1 MNFLVPSQSVC
12 LFVCLFVCMFVCL
25 YVCLFVFFCLFLFVL
40 LLQAVV
46 VVDREFPTL
55 SGEILDF
62 LQSLPGMHFVRFAMN
77 IPLLTK
83 VHVSSGLKSCVFSF
97 GTDGSLNPLYL
108 EAVEERSAINS
119 MLHPCSYTLLLH
131 VQQKLV
137 NTDAIDNLNN
147 PNLEYES

>member
-1 MNFLVPSQSVC
+1 MNFVVPSQSI
-12 LFVCLFVCMFVCL
+12 
-25 YVCLFVFFCLFLFVL
+25 CLFLFVL

-62 LQSLPGMHFVRFAMN
+62 LQSLPGMHFVSFPTN
-77 IPLLTK
+77 VPLLTN
-83 VHVSSGLKSCVFSF
+83 VRVYSGLKSCVFSF

-119 MLHPCSYTLLLH
+119 MLHYTAVTHSYFN

-137 NTDAIDNLNN
+137 NTIDK
-147 PNLEYES
+147 PKQPKFGM